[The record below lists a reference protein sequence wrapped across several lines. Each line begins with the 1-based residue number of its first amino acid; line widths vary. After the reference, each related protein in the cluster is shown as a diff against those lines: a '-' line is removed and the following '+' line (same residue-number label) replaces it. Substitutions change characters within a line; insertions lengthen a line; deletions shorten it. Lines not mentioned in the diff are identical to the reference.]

1 MSGVGQRRHPPRRSR
16 GVALLTMLLVTALV
30 ALLATTLLSL
40 QARLLSLAGQVDRY
54 STRKALVLGEEARF
68 RAELRADLAA
78 SDTVDGVMD
87 AWRSPQ
93 ERALEP
99 GTLHRRSR
107 ALDALINV
115 NNLTSP
121 AALERFGRLL
131 SQLELDPQLAAQ
143 VADWVDSDETPR
155 AGGAEDGSKIWPRS
169 PNLLAAIHS
178 IRPNCPPPKIP
189 ITAPVFK
196 GSFINGLIRD

>member
-30 ALLATTLLSL
+30 ALLATMLLTQ

-78 SDTVDGVMD
+78 SDSVDGVMD
-87 AWRSPQ
+87 AWRSSQ

-99 GTLHRRSR
+99 GTLSRFWRLPEGFPELTNANAATANPAPTGPVSVEPQATRRR
-107 ALDALINV
+107 
-115 NNLTSP
+115 
-121 AALERFGRLL
+121 R
-131 SQLELDPQLAAQ
+131 
-143 VADWVDSDETPR
+143 
-155 AGGAEDGSKIWPRS
+155 
-169 PNLLAAIHS
+169 
-178 IRPNCPPPKIP
+178 
-189 ITAPVFK
+189 
-196 GSFINGLIRD
+196 